1 MQVRR
6 QFFDRQNADVILKID
21 DKEVKSADD
30 INDIVGE
37 RKPGEE
43 VVVTILRAGR
53 EAVLRVRLGSE

>member
-21 DKEVKSADD
+21 DQDVQTADD
-30 INDIVGE
+30 INNIVGE
-37 RKPGEE
+37 RKPGDE
-43 VVVTILRAGR
+43 VIVTILRAGR